1 MRGIRRVARAWRGAS
16 FSLKFAA
23 VIFVAGAAVAVV
35 PYYLAQA
42 NSRMQAENSAADK
55 IGVASNLIRGQRSA
69 LDVFIAGVARQIA
82 AEHDVVTASGMQA
95 TLTGDAE
102 VLDTSDVLGVVT
114 PDGVFVA
121 VQGSTL
127 LSNASPLASTLVG
140 AVDSEAGT
148 AATPSGIAWLVATSP
163 LPDVGATAFVARPV
177 MASFITALDRNI
189 VTAADP
195 VDLLLIRADGR
206 YALDGSLRGASVTA
220 GEMSTSAVHNAIA
233 TGVPTVE
240 SINSRQVAIASTP
253 IGAGFTL
260 ALIAPVT
267 GAPVTWQSILLL
279 LAVILVAMLFI
290 VVVVQIDLRRP
301 LRRLDAAVSALA
313 AGDFDAPVSTGSVD
327 EIGRL
332 GARFEAMRLEV
343 RSTMRA
349 TAARASVATEL
360 SLAQPLET
368 ALANVCDQLRTSIEV
383 EVAMIVVNGSEMSDG
398 FAVTGSGQRID
409 DAGLLDGNG
418 PLGEGYRH
426 HGRGAIML
434 GATVTSREAR
444 LGVREFCVAP
454 LRLGTYVHG
463 VIAVASA
470 SRTFANGD
478 MDLVAST
485 AEQIS
490 LALERYRFL
499 AVVQRQATVDD
510 LTGLYNHRFLVD
522 SLGQQLA
529 LAERLGAPLA
539 ILMLDLDHFKLL
551 NDTHGHHA
559 GDLALSAFSRT
570 LVNNVRRADL
580 AARYGGEEFV
590 VVMPN
595 TSAEEAF
602 VVAEKIRL
610 AVEET
615 DVHLPA
621 AQTVRLS
628 VSIGVAAFPEHT
640 RTAGELFS
648 LADEALY
655 RAKRTGRQRT
665 CVATGVERE
674 TSPHAAPPMVHD
686 AQVIQG
692 EVNLSAG
699 RSRSPK

>member
-1 MRGIRRVARAWRGAS
+1 MRGIRWVTGAWRGAS

-23 VIFVAGAAVAVV
+23 VILVAGATVAVV
-35 PYYLAQA
+35 PFFLAQA
-42 NSRMQAENSAADK
+42 NSRAQAENSAADK
-55 IGVASNLIRGQRSA
+55 IGVASNLIAGQRTS

-82 AEHDVVTASGMQA
+82 ADRDAITPAGIQG
-95 TLTGDAE
+95 TLTADAE

-114 PDGVFVA
+114 PDGAVVA

-127 LSNASPLASTLVG
+127 LSSASPLTATLVG
-140 AVDSEAGT
+140 AVASGADT
-148 AATPSGIAWLVATSP
+148 ASTASGNAWLVEASVLRET
-163 LPDVGATAFVARPV
+163 GATAFVARPV
-177 MASFITALDRNI
+177 MASFITAIDHNI
-189 VTAADP
+189 ATAADP
-195 VDLLLIRADGR
+195 VDLLLIRTDGR
-206 YALDGSLRGASVTA
+206 YALGGSVGGVSVAAGQLSNSTLRS
-220 GEMSTSAVHNAIA
+220 AIA
-233 TGVPTVE
+233 AGMPTVA
-240 SINSRQVAIASTP
+240 SLDSHLVAIASAP

-260 ALIAPVT
+260 ALTTPVA
-267 GAPVTWQSILLL
+267 GAAVTWQSILLL

-301 LRRLDAAVSALA
+301 LRRLDAAVAALGT
-313 AGDFDAPVSTGSVD
+313 GDFDAPVNTSSVD
-327 EIGRL
+327 EVGRL
-332 GARFEAMRLEV
+332 GASFEAMRLEV

-368 ALANVCDQLRTSIEV
+368 ALANVCDHLRTSIEV
-383 EVAMIVVNGSEMSDG
+383 QMAMIVVNGSEMSDG
-398 FAVTGSGQRID
+398 FAVASDGQQID
-409 DAGLLDGNG
+409 VAGVLDGNG

-426 HGRGAIML
+426 LGRGAIVL
-434 GATVTSREAR
+434 GATAPSREAR

-463 VIAVASA
+463 VIAVASESTA
-470 SRTFANGD
+470 FANSD

-559 GDLALSAFSRT
+559 GDLALSAFART

-595 TSAEEAF
+595 TSADEAF
-602 VVAEKIRL
+602 GVAEKIRL

-615 DVHLPA
+615 DVHLPG
-621 AQTVRLS
+621 AQTVRLA
-628 VSIGVAAFPEHT
+628 VSIGVAAYPEHT
-640 RTAGELFS
+640 SAAGDLFR

-655 RAKRTGRQRT
+655 RAKRSGRQRT
-665 CVATGVERE
+665 RVATAVH
-674 TSPHAAPPMVHD
+674 TVVSPHAGAPVSQD
-686 AQVIQG
+686 AEAIQG
-692 EVNLSAG
+692 EVNISGG